1 MGWSGGIFS
10 RSFDW
15 VTDKITTPKISSSR
29 HDTNDAELADGINA
43 CVPADGSKAMAG
55 ALNMNSH
62 KVTNVTDGTDAG
74 DAVNVGQLPAA
85 LSSAIAALAALSNDI
100 DMNSHKFTELSN
112 GSART
117 DSISLGQVQDGAVVW
132 AGTTTGSANTQVGT
146 VSPTFSAYATG
157 QRFAFKAGYTN
168 TGSATLNFNGKGAT
182 TIYKDVNGLRAALG
196 ASDIIAN
203 GIYEVVYD
211 ATPSAQFVLQTSKPG
226 WGSFTPSWA
235 SVGGSWGPSV
245 EHALCSRDGQIMN
258 VFLHE
263 FGSQLT
269 SNASL
274 FTFSLPTAPATA
286 IAGRTLEL
294 PCLIYEDATV
304 TWFPARL
311 LIIGASGTVVRA
323 DSGDVDV
330 GSVRVTL
337 SFSYPV
343 D

>member
-15 VTDKITTPKISSSR
+15 VTDKLTTPKISSTR
-29 HDTNDAELADGINA
+29 HDTNDEELADGINA
-43 CVPADGSKAMAG
+43 CLPADGSKAMTG

-85 LSSAIAALAALSNDI
+85 LASAIAALAALSNDI

-132 AGTTTGSANTQVGT
+132 AGTTTGSANAQAGT

-157 QRFAFKAGYTN
+157 QRFVFKAGYSN
-168 TGSATLNFNGKGAT
+168 TGSLTLDFNGKGAIT
-182 TIYKDVNGLRAALG
+182 VYKDVNGLRAVLG
-196 ASDIIAN
+196 TSDIIAN

-226 WGSFTPSWA
+226 WGNFTHSFAPNA
-235 SVGGSWGPSV
+235 GSWSSLV
-245 EHALCSRDGQIMN
+245 ADFKCAKNGQVMHVN
-258 VFLHE
+258 FTSS
-263 FGSQLT
+263 GNQLT
-269 SNASL
+269 TPANSY
-274 FTFSLPTAPATA
+274 TFSLPTALA
-286 IAGRTLEL
+286 IALSGLNVPVYISQGGTYEIGMMALGSSTATIGRT
-294 PCLIYEDATV
+294 
-304 TWFPARL
+304 
-311 LIIGASGTVVRA
+311 SGTFATGLVVI
-323 DSGDVDV
+323 SG
-330 GSVRVTL
+330 
-337 SFSYPV
+337 SFSYFT